1 MGQVDLQQMTAARLS
16 SMISTGEVF
25 DERLLRSSFE
35 NEFCRILGI
44 IDMNPLR
51 GVERDF
57 PHWIPAFPE
66 RLAVL

>member
-25 DERLLRSSFE
+25 DERMLRSSFE

-44 IDMNPLR
+44 FDINPRR
-51 GVERDF
+51 G
-57 PHWIPAFPE
+57 I
-66 RLAVL
+66 